1 MPLFIALVLSLAF
14 HLVCY
19 TLADWAGM
27 RAQPMPKPRPI
38 IEAMLIVPQMTPVPE
53 VVPAEA
59 QPEAQPPA
67 APVSPPLPPQPRP
80 PVVAP
85 TVAPSVPT
93 APPAPPAP
101 PVAPSKSPQHPA
113 PAPRPPDTTLVA
125 KPPAPSPLS
134 ATEDKQTRFYPLE
147 AVHRGLEGTV
157 MVSVVIDAAGNVTA
171 ARLERGSGHA
181 MLDEAAV
188 RAARTLK
195 NLPVE
200 HHGEATLPVR
210 FKLR

>member
-1 MPLFIALVLSLAF
+1 M
-14 HLVCY
+14 
-19 TLADWAGM
+19 
-27 RAQPMPKPRPI
+27 
-38 IEAMLIVPQMTPVPE
+38 VP
-53 VVPAEA
+53 
-59 QPEAQPPA
+59 
-67 APVSPPLPPQPRP
+67 
-80 PVVAP
+80 
-85 TVAPSVPT
+85 
-93 APPAPPAP
+93 
-101 PVAPSKSPQHPA
+101 
-113 PAPRPPDTTLVA
+113 
-125 KPPAPSPLS
+125 
-134 ATEDKQTRFYPLE
+134 ATEDKTTRFYPLE
-147 AVHRGLEGTV
+147 AVHRGLEGTA